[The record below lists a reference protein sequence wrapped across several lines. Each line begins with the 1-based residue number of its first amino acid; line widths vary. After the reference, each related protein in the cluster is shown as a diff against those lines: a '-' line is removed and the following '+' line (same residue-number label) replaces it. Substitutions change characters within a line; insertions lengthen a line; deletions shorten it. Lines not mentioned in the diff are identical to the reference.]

1 MARYIDADMLLEHIK
16 NMPWKMDSAAEIT
29 KGIFLSTVE
38 EAPTADVAEVIR
50 CKDCKY
56 ARGNLVS
63 IGICDCLIYRDIRKG
78 DDFCNYGERKEQK

>member
-1 MARYIDADMLLEHIK
+1 M
-16 NMPWKMDSAAEIT
+16 S
-29 KGIFLSTVE
+29 VE
-38 EAPTADVAEVIR
+38 ECANGFKNAEDYVKVVR

-63 IGICDCLIYRDIRKG
+63 IGIVDCLMYRDIRKG

>member
-1 MARYIDADMLLEHIK
+1 MKECANELRER
-16 NMPWKMDSAAEIT
+16 
-29 KGIFLSTVE
+29 E
-38 EAPTADVAEVIR
+38 EYVKVVR

-63 IGICDCLIYRDIRKG
+63 IGICDCLMYRDMRKG